1 MNTSEMMQ
9 IIYFVIP
16 TAIVGF
22 LIAYA
27 YKLGQ
32 KQPKNS
38 IKITENPT
46 KNELLQLRIQAY
58 ERLILLIERINPSQI
73 LLRIVPQN
81 QDLKSYQNEVILQIE
96 KEFEHNIT
104 QQIYVSSQ
112 CWKSILMA
120 KNTIIQNLFLA
131 ANHENVKTVNDFRQ
145 QVLKDGKQNEVCEL
159 AASFIKKEVQ
169 ELW

>member
-9 IIYFVIP
+9 ILYFVIP
-16 TAIVGF
+16 TAIAGF
-22 LIAYA
+22 LMAYA

-32 KQPKNS
+32 KQPKKS
-38 IKITENPT
+38 IEIAKNTT

-81 QDLKSYQNEVILQIE
+81 EDLKSYQNEVILQIE

-104 QQIYVSSQ
+104 QQIYVSAQ

-131 ANHENVKTVNDFRQ
+131 ANYENVKTANDFRQ
-145 QVLKDGKQNEVCEL
+145 QVLKDNKQDEVCEL
-159 AASFIKKEVQ
+159 AASFIRKEVQ
-169 ELW
+169 KLW